1 MVATEQISIKRKLNR
16 PVLVSQWSLPKGTL
30 EAAHMLVKEQ
40 LDAGHVRESI
50 SPWNTPISIIKKK
63 SGKWRLL
70 HDLHAVSTQME
81 IMGSVQ
87 SGLPMISALPRN
99 WTSIVI
105 DLRLLFSPFLCI
117 RLIQINLPLPCHQ
130 LIILPLICD
139 MSGWFYP
146 KVRQIALP
154 CASFM

>member
-1 MVATEQISIKRKLNR
+1 MWV
-16 PVLVSQWSLPKGTL
+16 PQWPLPKEKL

-70 HDLHAVSTQME
+70 HDLHAVNAQME

-87 SGLPMISALPRN
+87 LGLPM
-99 WTSIVI
+99 TSSLAINCTLIVI
-105 DLRLLFSPFLCI
+105 DLIDCFFTIPLHPTDDKFASTLPS
-117 RLIQINLPLPCHQ
+117 INHSAPHL
-130 LIILPLICD
+130 
-139 MSGWFYP
+139 
-146 KVRQIALP
+146 
-154 CASFM
+154 

>member
-1 MVATEQISIKRKLNR
+1 M
-16 PVLVSQWSLPKGTL
+16 PQWPLPKEKL

-50 SPWNTPISIIKKK
+50 SPWNTPIFVIKKK

-70 HDLHAVSTQME
+70 HDLHAVNAQME

-87 SGLPMISALPRN
+87 LGLPMISVLPRN

-105 DLRLLFSPFLCI
+105 DLKDCFFTIPLHPADTDKFAFTLPSINHSAPDLRYEWVVLPQGMANSPTLC
-117 RLIQINLPLPCHQ
+117 Q
-130 LIILPLICD
+130 LYVDKAFRPI
-139 MSGWFYP
+139 
-146 KVRQIALP
+146 
-154 CASFM
+154 

>member
-1 MVATEQISIKRKLNR
+1 MWV
-16 PVLVSQWSLPKGTL
+16 PQWPLPKEKL

-50 SPWNTPISIIKKK
+50 SPWNTPIFVIKKK

-70 HDLHAVSTQME
+70 HDLRAVNAQME

-87 SGLPMISALPRN
+87 LGLPMISALPRN

-105 DLRLLFSPFLCI
+105 DLKDCFFTIPLHPADTDKFAFTLPSINHSAPDLQYKWVVLPQGMANSPTLCQHNVDKAFRPI
-117 RLIQINLPLPCHQ
+117 
-130 LIILPLICD
+130 
-139 MSGWFYP
+139 
-146 KVRQIALP
+146 
-154 CASFM
+154 

>member
-87 SGLPMISALPRN
+87 LGLSM
-99 WTSIVI
+99 TSSLAINCTLIVI
-105 DLRLLFSPFLCI
+105 DLIDCFFTIPLHPTDDKFASTLPS
-117 RLIQINLPLPCHQ
+117 INHSATYL
-130 LIILPLICD
+130 
-139 MSGWFYP
+139 GYEWGFYP
-146 KVRQIALP
+146 KIWQITLL
-154 CASFM
+154 CTSFM

>member
-1 MVATEQISIKRKLNR
+1 MVATEQISIKWKSDQ
-16 PVLVSQWSLPKGTL
+16 PVWVPQWPLPKEKL

-40 LDAGHVRESI
+40 LDAGHIRESI

-70 HDLHAVSTQME
+70 HDLHAVITQME

-87 SGLPMISALPRN
+87 LGLRMTSSLQIN

-105 DLRLLFSPFLCI
+105 ILIDCFFTIPLHPTDDKFASTLPSINHSAPHLRYEL
-117 RLIQINLPLPCHQ
+117 
-130 LIILPLICD
+130 
-139 MSGWFYP
+139 GFYP
-146 KVRQIALP
+146 KIWQITLL

>member
-1 MVATEQISIKRKLNR
+1 
-16 PVLVSQWSLPKGTL
+16 
-30 EAAHMLVKEQ
+30 MLVKEQ

-50 SPWNTPISIIKKK
+50 SPWNTPIFVMKKK

-70 HDLHAVSTQME
+70 HDLHAVNAQME

-105 DLRLLFSPFLCI
+105 DLKDCFFTIPLHPADTDKFAFTLPSINHSAPDLRYEWVVLPQGMANSPTLC
-117 RLIQINLPLPCHQ
+117 Q
-130 LIILPLICD
+130 LYVD
-139 MSGWFYP
+139 
-146 KVRQIALP
+146 KAL
-154 CASFM
+154 

>member
-1 MVATEQISIKRKLNR
+1 MATEQISIKRKLNR
-16 PVLVSQWSLPKGTL
+16 PVLVSQWSLPKGNL

-40 LDAGHVRESI
+40 LDADMLENPFHHGIHR
-50 SPWNTPISIIKKK
+50 ISIIKKK

-87 SGLPMISALPRN
+87 LGLPMTSSLPIN

-105 DLRLLFSPFLCI
+105 ILIDCFFTIPLHPTDDKFASTLPSISHSAPHLRYEW
-117 RLIQINLPLPCHQ
+117 
-130 LIILPLICD
+130 
-139 MSGWFYP
+139 GFYP
-146 KVRQIALP
+146 KIWQIPLL